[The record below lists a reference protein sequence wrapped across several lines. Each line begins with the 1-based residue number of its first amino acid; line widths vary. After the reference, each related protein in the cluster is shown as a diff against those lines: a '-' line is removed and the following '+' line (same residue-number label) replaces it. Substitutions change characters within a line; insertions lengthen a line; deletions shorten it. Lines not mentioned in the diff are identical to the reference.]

1 MPVDSIGIV
10 LNNIYYD
17 QSTTV
22 DIKIAKIEEFLS
34 GQWSYVETAS
44 KGSYLRNELSLLGF
58 KISMAA
64 ISQLNETTAVK
75 MRELGANLIACKKV
89 EFLRTIN

>member
-34 GQWSYVETAS
+34 GQWSDVETAPR
-44 KGSYLRNELSLLGF
+44 GSYLRTELSLLGF

-75 MRELGANLIACKKV
+75 MRELGAKLIACKSV
-89 EFLRTIN
+89 ESPRTIN